1 MRRREGP
8 ILTAPSMAS
17 SSSPSQVICASF
29 NQDNSM
35 FSVGTKDGFKI
46 FDARN
51 GRLCYEK
58 SLGGFNIVEMLFGT
72 NLLAIVGTG
81 EQPAMSPRRL
91 CLFNT
96 KTGASKR
103 DLNFKT
109 SILAV
114 RLSRKRLVVVLQ
126 DRTFV
131 YDLNSTTILDEIET
145 VPNTKGLCAF
155 APNSE
160 ECYLALPASTSK
172 GSALVYKASKP
183 ELICQIDAHLAPLA
197 AMVFSLN
204 GMYLATASEKG
215 TMIRVHLV
223 AQATKSHSFRRG
235 TYPSTIYSLAFSP
248 SVDLP
253 DVLVA
258 TSSSGSLHMFFLDA
272 SRNAR
277 RQANTLFS
285 SVIPGSVT
293 DALDP
298 ANHHVIHNVV
308 TADIKSC
315 LAVHSV
321 ENSQNSS
328 KFPSL
333 KTVIYI
339 VTHNGYFREYL
350 IGTTKSNESS
360 WLLEREFNLLDAYSG
375 SPKQNELHID

>member
-1 MRRREGP
+1 
-8 ILTAPSMAS
+8 MAS
-17 SSSPSQVICASF
+17 SSSPSQIICVSF

-58 SLGGFNIVEMLFGT
+58 NLGGFNIVEMLFGT

-91 CLFNT
+91 SLFNT

-183 ELICQIDAHLAPLA
+183 ELICQIDAHQAPLA

-204 GMYLATASEKG
+204 GLYLATASEKG
-215 TMIRVHLV
+215 TMIRVHHV

-235 TYPSTIYSLAFSP
+235 TYPSTIYSLTFSP

-277 RQANTLFS
+277 RQANTLLS

-298 ANHHVIHNVV
+298 ANHHVIHHVV

-328 KFPSL
+328 KFPAL

-339 VTHNGYFREYL
+339 VTHDGYFREYL
-350 IGTTKSNESS
+350 INTTKSNESS
-360 WLLEREFNLLDAYSG
+360 WFLVREFNLLDSCSG
-375 SPKQNELHID
+375 SPKQNEQHID

>member
-1 MRRREGP
+1 MP
-8 ILTAPSMAS
+8 
-17 SSSPSQVICASF
+17 
-29 NQDNSM
+29 
-35 FSVGTKDGFKI
+35 
-46 FDARN
+46 
-51 GRLCYEK
+51 
-58 SLGGFNIVEMLFGT
+58 
-72 NLLAIVGTG
+72 
-81 EQPAMSPRRL
+81 
-91 CLFNT
+91 
-96 KTGASKR
+96 
-103 DLNFKT
+103 
-109 SILAV
+109 
-114 RLSRKRLVVVLQ
+114 
-126 DRTFV
+126 
-131 YDLNSTTILDEIET
+131 
-145 VPNTKGLCAF
+145 
-155 APNSE
+155 
-160 ECYLALPASTSK
+160 
-172 GSALVYKASKP
+172 
-183 ELICQIDAHLAPLA
+183 DAHLAPLA

>member
-1 MRRREGP
+1 
-8 ILTAPSMAS
+8 MAS
-17 SSSPSQVICASF
+17 SSAPSQLICASF
-29 NQDNSM
+29 NQDNSL

-58 SLGGFNIVEMLFGT
+58 SLGGFNIVEMLFGRS
-72 NLLAIVGTG
+72 LLAIVGTG

-96 KTGASKR
+96 ITGVSKK
-103 DLNFKT
+103 DLNFRT

-114 RLSRKRLVVVLQ
+114 RLSMTRLVVVLH

-131 YDLNSTTILDEIET
+131 YDLNRTTILEEIET

-183 ELICQIDAHLAPLA
+183 ELICQIDAHQAPLA
-197 AMVFSLN
+197 AMVFSSN
-204 GMYLATASEKG
+204 GLYLATASEKG
-215 TMIRVHLV
+215 TMVRVHLIT
-223 AQATKSHSFRRG
+223 QATKSHSFRRG

-248 SVDLP
+248 SLDLP

-272 SRNAR
+272 ARNGR
-277 RQANTLFS
+277 RQGNTLLS

-308 TADIKSC
+308 PANIKSC
-315 LAVHSV
+315 LAVRGV

-328 KFPSL
+328 KLPAL

-339 VTHNGYFREYL
+339 ITHDGYFREYV

-360 WLLEREFNLLDAYSG
+360 WSLEREFNLLGAGLSNLN
-375 SPKQNELHID
+375 QNEQHID

>member
-1 MRRREGP
+1 
-8 ILTAPSMAS
+8 MAS
-17 SSSPSQVICASF
+17 SSARSQIICVSF
-29 NQDNSM
+29 NQDNSL
-35 FSVGTKDGFKI
+35 FSIGTKDGFKI
-46 FDARN
+46 FDACN

-58 SLGGFNIVEMLFGT
+58 NLGGFNIVEMLFGT
-72 NLLAIVGTG
+72 SLLAIVGTG
-81 EQPAMSPRRL
+81 EQPAMSPRSL

-96 KTGASKR
+96 KKEASKK

-114 RLSRKRLVVVLQ
+114 RLSRKRLIVVLQ
-126 DRTFV
+126 HRSYI
-131 YDLNSTTILDEIET
+131 YDLNSTTILEEIET
-145 VPNTKGLCAF
+145 VPNMKGLCAF

-183 ELICQIDAHLAPLA
+183 ELICQIDAHQAPLA
-197 AMVFSLN
+197 AMVFSSD

-223 AQATKSHSFRRG
+223 APATKSHSFRRG

-248 SVDLP
+248 SVGLP

-272 SRNAR
+272 GRNGR
-277 RQANTLFS
+277 RQANTLLS

-298 ANHHVIHNVV
+298 ANHHVIHHVV
-308 TADIKSC
+308 PADIKSC

-328 KFPSL
+328 KLPAL

-339 VTHNGYFREYL
+339 VTHDGYFREYV

-360 WLLEREFNLLDAYSG
+360 WLLEREFNLLDAGLS
-375 SPKQNELHID
+375 SLKQNEQHIDL

>member
-1 MRRREGP
+1 
-8 ILTAPSMAS
+8 MAS

-29 NQDNSM
+29 NQDNSL
-35 FSVGTKDGFKI
+35 FSVGTRHGFRI

-58 SLGGFNIVEMLFGT
+58 HLGGFNVVEMLFGT
-72 NLLAIVGTG
+72 SLLAIVGTG

-96 KTGASKR
+96 KTGVPKK

-126 DRTFV
+126 SRTFV

-145 VPNTKGLCAF
+145 VPNTKGKNPTAVCLCAF

-172 GSALVYKASKP
+172 GSALVYKASEP
-183 ELICQIDAHLAPLA
+183 ELICQIDAHQAPLA
-197 AMVFSLN
+197 AMVFSSN

-215 TMIRVHLV
+215 
-223 AQATKSHSFRRG
+223 
-235 TYPSTIYSLAFSP
+235 
-248 SVDLP
+248 
-253 DVLVA
+253 
-258 TSSSGSLHMFFLDA
+258 SLHMFFLDA
-272 SRNAR
+272 ARNGR
-277 RQANTLFS
+277 RQGNTLLS

-308 TADIKSC
+308 PGDIKSC

-328 KFPSL
+328 KLPAL

-339 VTHNGYFREYL
+339 ITHNGYFREYV
-350 IGTTKSNESS
+350 ISTTKSNESS
-360 WLLEREFNLLDAYSG
+360 WSLEREFSLLEAGLS
-375 SPKQNELHID
+375 SQAE